1 MVFDIAALS
10 FVLIFSFIMMK
21 RGGMR
26 ALMSLGGFVLS
37 IVVASMLYPYLTEW
51 VYETPLPENLEEI
64 VREHIKVGNTEEEA
78 EMESIDALPDFVR
91 EAFLETAE
99 TAVESFSDTFAK
111 TITRLIINIIVFV
124 LLIAATKLI
133 ISLLSGMVNVITELP
148 LIHEIDSLVGFGC
161 GLAISLTIVWLAVLL
176 IGVLSTSNEAVAEWI
191 EGSYAVGIMSNITP
205 FE

>member
-21 RGGMR
+21 RGGMK
-26 ALMSLGGFVLS
+26 ALLSLGGFVLS

-64 VREHIKVGNTEEEA
+64 VREAVKMEDSEEA
-78 EMESIDALPDFVR
+78 KMENIDALPDFVR

-111 TITRLIINIIVFV
+111 TVTRLIINIIVFV
-124 LLIAATKLI
+124 LLIAVTKLI
-133 ISLLSGMVNVITELP
+133 VSLLSGAVNVIGKLP
-148 LIHEIDSLVGFGC
+148 LIHEINALVGFGC
-161 GLAISLTIVWLAVLL
+161 GLAISLAVVWLAAMLSS
-176 IGVLSTSNEAVAEWI
+176 VLSASSETVAGWI

>member
-64 VREHIKVGNTEEEA
+64 VREHIKVDNKEEEA

-124 LLIAATKLI
+124 LLIVVTKLI
-133 ISLLSGMVNVITELP
+133 ISLLSGAVNFVTKLP

-161 GLAISLTIVWLAVLL
+161 GLAISLIVVWLAVLL
-176 IGVLSTSNEAVAEWI
+176 LGVLSSSNEVVAEWI
-191 EGSYAVGIMSNITP
+191 EGSRAVGIMSNITP